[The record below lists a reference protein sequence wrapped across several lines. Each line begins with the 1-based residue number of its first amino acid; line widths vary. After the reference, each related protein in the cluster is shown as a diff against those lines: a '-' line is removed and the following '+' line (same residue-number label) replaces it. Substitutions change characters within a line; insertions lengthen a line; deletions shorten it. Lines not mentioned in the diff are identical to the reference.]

1 MLIRPLLWSADF
13 SWDFVTVSHWTSVEV
28 NTAIVCACLL
38 AIKPLIDLLWS
49 KLRRSSRRPVAG
61 TSLRSGPPT
70 IGSKSVRGSRREGEN
85 GSNTGRVVLIVTE
98 AESFELPMGDV
109 GQQYAA
115 VIKDVSTARQG
126 RLHV

>member
-49 KLRRSSRRPVAG
+49 KVCRSSRRPVGG
-61 TSLRSGPPT
+61 TNLSSGPPT
-70 IGSKSVRGSRREGEN
+70 IGSESVRGSRREGGY
-85 GSNTGRVVLIVTE
+85 GSDTGRVVLIATE
-98 AESFELPMGDV
+98 AESFELPMEDV

-115 VIKDVSTARQG
+115 VMKDISTAR
-126 RLHV
+126 

>member
-1 MLIRPLLWSADF
+1 MRPLLWSVDF
-13 SWDFVTVSHWTSVEV
+13 PWEFVTVSHWTSVEV

-49 KLRRSSRRPVAG
+49 KLRRSSRRPVG
-61 TSLRSGPPT
+61 GSSLRSGPPT
-70 IGSKSVRGSRREGEN
+70 IGSESIGGSRREG
-85 GSNTGRVVLIVTE
+85 GYGIDTGRVVLSVTE

-115 VIKDVSTARQG
+115 AMKDVSTTRQG

>member
-13 SWDFVTVSHWTSVEV
+13 SWDFVNVSHWTSVEV

-38 AIKPLIDLLWS
+38 AIRPLIDLLWS
-49 KLRRSSRRPVAG
+49 KLRRSSRRRG
-61 TSLRSGPPT
+61 TSLASGPPT
-70 IGSKSVRGSRREGEN
+70 IGSESVRGSRQEGGY
-85 GSNTGRVVLIVTE
+85 GSNTGRAVLIVTE

-115 VIKDVSTARQG
+115 VIKDVSTAGQG
-126 RLHV
+126 GLHV